1 MNLLNA
7 LNRLLCK
14 LKTRMLLSVLSVAIG
29 VTSVVIIGYVGDMG
43 ALAVNTELDNLGM
56 DGLTITANA
65 IGGSAG
71 CALKENDLELL
82 NKSKYVQ
89 TAEPLLIKDSYI
101 QTHSEKISATLFGL
115 KENPEVLN
123 LDLLYGRKLKLR
135 DIKAN
140 ANVCMLDEELAKKIY
155 SRANIVGK
163 RLTVLSNNR
172 EELFEVIGIVKSG
185 SGILENIAGSVVP
198 SFVYIPYTTFQRMT
212 GNDSIER
219 IAVKIN
225 DGENINRVSQEL
237 VRSLELDSGIKGI
250 YNAQNLSGQRESL
263 QKLLGIVTVVLSAIG
278 GISLIVAGLGIM
290 TVMLV
295 SVRERTREIGIKKA
309 IGAKNYKILSEFI
322 AEAFFIATAGCIVGI
337 IAGSLTAF
345 AAAKVF
351 SLEFSPSYQRYLV
364 CLLIS
369 VIIGCVFGAYPA
381 YKAARLKPVDAL
393 RRE

>member
-1 MNLLNA
+1 MNLRTLK
-7 LNRLLCK
+7 RLMHQ

-29 VTSVVIIGYVGDMG
+29 VASVVIIGYVGDMG
-43 ALAVNTELDNLGM
+43 TFAVNTELDNLGM
-56 DGLTITANA
+56 DGLTISANA
-65 IGGSAG
+65 SGNPG
-71 CALKENDLELL
+71 CCLKETDLEILE
-82 NKSKYVQ
+82 KSRYVQ
-89 TAEPLLIKDSYI
+89 TAEPLLIKNSFI
-101 QTHSEKISATLFGL
+101 QTNYDKISTTLFGL

-123 LDLLYGRKLKLR
+123 LDLLHGRKLKFQ

-140 ANVCMLDEELAKKIY
+140 ANVCMLDEELAEKIY

-163 RLTVLSNNR
+163 QLTVISNNR

-198 SFVYIPYTTFQRMT
+198 SFVYIPYTTFQRIT
-212 GNDSIER
+212 GNASIER
-219 IAVKIN
+219 IAVKVK
-225 DGENINRVSQEL
+225 DGENIDRVSEEL
-237 VRSLELDSGIKGI
+237 VRNLELGSGIKGI
-250 YNAQNLSGQRESL
+250 YNAQNLSGQRDSL

-309 IGAKNYKILSEFI
+309 IGAKNYTILSEFI
-322 AEAFFIATAGCIVGI
+322 AEAFFIAVAGCIAGI
-337 IAGSLTAF
+337 TTGSLTSF
-345 AAAKVF
+345 AAAKIFSFEF
-351 SLEFSPSYQRYLV
+351 SLSYQRYLI
-364 CLLIS
+364 CMIIS
-369 VIIGCVFGAYPA
+369 VLIGCAFGAYPA